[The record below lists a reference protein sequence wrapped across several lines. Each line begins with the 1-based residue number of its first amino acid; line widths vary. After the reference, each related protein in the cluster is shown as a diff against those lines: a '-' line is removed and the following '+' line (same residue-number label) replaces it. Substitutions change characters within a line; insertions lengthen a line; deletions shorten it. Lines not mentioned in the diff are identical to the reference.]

1 MIGQLPRSLAPLP
14 DESLH
19 EFRSLRAPFMRRSTV
34 ASLEKWSVA
43 RRRSVPAMGFSAT
56 EFHVFEYAAS

>member
-19 EFRSLRAPFMRRSTV
+19 EFRSLRAPVHAQEHCGQLGKVERGR
-34 ASLEKWSVA
+34 AQKRA
-43 RRRSVPAMGFSAT
+43 GYGFSAT
-56 EFHVFEYAAS
+56 EFHLFEYAAS